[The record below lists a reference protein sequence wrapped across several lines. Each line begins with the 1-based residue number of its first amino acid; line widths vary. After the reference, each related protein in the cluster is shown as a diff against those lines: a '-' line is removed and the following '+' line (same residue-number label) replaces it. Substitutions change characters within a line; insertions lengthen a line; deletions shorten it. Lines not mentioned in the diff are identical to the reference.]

1 MTYRTLTP
9 MYKELYGERIVIRP
23 YRESDAPTLHAA
35 IAESR
40 EHLRLWLSFADEHQ
54 TVEETQDWIVRMQ
67 AGWLLRE
74 QFYNGIWRMED
85 NNFLGGVSLHVRDW
99 KIAYFMIG
107 YWLRASATG
116 QGYMAEAVQ
125 RLTDF
130 AFNGLKANR
139 VEILCSVDNE
149 ASAAVARRAGYVLEG
164 TRRNDYQLPS
174 GEISSSFVFSLIPE
188 DRGG

>member
-9 MYKELYGERIVIRP
+9 MYRELYGERVMIRP

-35 IAESR
+35 TLESR
-40 EHLRLWLSFADEHQ
+40 EYLRPWVLFSGDQE
-54 TVEETQDWIVRMQ
+54 TVEETRDWIVRMQ

-74 QFYNGIWRMED
+74 RFYNGIWRMTD
-85 NNFLGGVSLHVRDW
+85 NHFLGSISLHVRHWD
-99 KIAYFMIG
+99 IGYFMIG
-107 YWLRASATG
+107 YWLRPSATG
-116 QGYMAEAVQ
+116 QGYMTEAV
-125 RLTDF
+125 RLLTEF
-130 AFNGLKANR
+130 AFAGLKANR
-139 VEILCSVDNE
+139 VEILCSVDNA

-174 GEISSSFVFSLIPE
+174 GELSSSFVFSLIPE